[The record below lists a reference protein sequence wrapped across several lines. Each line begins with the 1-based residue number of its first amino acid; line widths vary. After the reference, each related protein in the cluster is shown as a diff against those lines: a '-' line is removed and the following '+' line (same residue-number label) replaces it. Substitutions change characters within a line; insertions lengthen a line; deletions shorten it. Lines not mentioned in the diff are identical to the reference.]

1 MDEIVLNKKQ
11 QEVLDFIRK
20 YSGPNDLTENKI
32 VNAFKKGEGNDD
44 TTTVKSR
51 GKYARM
57 TILSII
63 DYLEKYNFI
72 KIDKINTQYHVIT
85 PNYNH
90 LLIKL
95 ENELD
100 EFDEKYLILTDRLK
114 NIVVNSNPNI
124 NYMQKQDKN
133 VEQLS
138 YYLILLFQHLFGIY
152 VMNVLVIWR
161 QHTKNKDEK
170 LLGKLVMTA
179 FQRLQKIL
187 LSNKVFISI
196 STSEKIEIDPIP
208 TLGLNLF
215 VLDKATIEYILK
227 LCKEIDIQ
235 SETEK
240 VLDSLWNISKYYFPY
255 AKIKFEEGP
264 QSQPEGG
271 FKPDNRIPEDWRDVI
286 DYNIKKT

>member
-1 MDEIVLNKKQ
+1 MDEIILNTKQ
-11 QEVLDFIRK
+11 QEVLDYIRK
-20 YSGPNDLTENKI
+20 YSGPEDLTENKI
-32 VNAFKKGEGNDD
+32 VNAFKKGETDTKRGN
-44 TTTVKSR
+44 
-51 GKYARM
+51 YARM
-57 TILSII
+57 TVLSII

-72 KIDKINTQYHVIT
+72 KIDKINTQFHVIK

-90 LLIKL
+90 LFNKL

-100 EFDEKYLILTDRLK
+100 EFEEKYLILTERLK
-114 NIVVNSNPNI
+114 NIVVVNSNQNI
-124 NYMQKQDKN
+124 NYMQRRDKN

-138 YYLILLFQHLFGIY
+138 HYLILLFQHLFGIY
-152 VMNVLVIWR
+152 VMNVLVIW
-161 QHTKNKDEK
+161 QQQTKNKDEK
-170 LLGKLVMTA
+170 LLGKLIMTA

-196 STSEKIEIDPIP
+196 SPSEKIAIDPIP

-215 VLDKATIEYILK
+215 VLDKTTIEYMLK

-271 FKPDNRIPEDWRDVI
+271 FKPYKRIPDNWRDVI
-286 DYNIKKT
+286 DYNNKSI

>member
-1 MDEIVLNKKQ
+1 MEETILTKKQ
-11 QEVLDFIRK
+11 QEVLDYIRK
-20 YSGPNDLTENKI
+20 YSGSNDLTENKI
-32 VNAFKKGEGNDD
+32 VNAFKKGETD
-44 TTTVKSR
+44 TNR

-72 KIDKINTQYHVIT
+72 KIDEINTQYHVIK

-90 LLIKL
+90 LFNKL

-100 EFDEKYLILTDRLK
+100 EFEEKYLILTDRLK
-114 NIVVNSNPNI
+114 NIVAVKTNQDI
-124 NYMQKQDKN
+124 NYMQKRDKN

-138 YYLILLFQHLFGIY
+138 YYIILLFQHLFGIY
-152 VMNVLVIWR
+152 IMNVLVIW
-161 QHTKNKDEK
+161 QQQTKNKDER

-196 STSEKIEIDPIP
+196 SPSEKIEINPIP

-215 VLDKATIEYILK
+215 VLDKVAIENMLK
-227 LCKEIDIQ
+227 LSNEIDIE
-235 SETEK
+235 SEIEK

-255 AKIKFEEGP
+255 AKIKFEEGS
-264 QSQPEGG
+264 QSNNVYKPEDRV
-271 FKPDNRIPEDWRDVI
+271 PNDWRDVI
-286 DYNIKKT
+286 DYNKKG

>member
-1 MDEIVLNKKQ
+1 MEETILTKKQ
-11 QEVLDFIRK
+11 QEVLDYIRK
-20 YSGPNDLTENKI
+20 YSGLDDLTENKI
-32 VNAFKKGEGNDD
+32 VKAFKKSETDVN
-44 TTTVKSR
+44 R

-57 TILSII
+57 TILNII

-72 KIDKINTQYHVIT
+72 KIDKINTQYYVIT

-90 LLIKL
+90 LLNKL

-100 EFDEKYLILTDRLK
+100 EFEEKYLILTDRLK
-114 NIVVNSNPNI
+114 NIVANSNQNV
-124 NYMQKQDKN
+124 NYMQRRDKN

-138 YYLILLFQHLFGIY
+138 YYLILLFQHLFGMY

-161 QHTKNKDEK
+161 QQTKNKDEK
-170 LLGKLVMTA
+170 LLEKLVMTA

-196 STSEKIEIDPIP
+196 SSSEKIGIDPIP

-215 VLDKATIEYILK
+215 VLDKATIEYMLK

-235 SETEK
+235 PETEK
-240 VLDSLWNISKYYFPY
+240 VLDILWKISKQYLPFARP
-255 AKIKFEEGP
+255 KFEKGL
-264 QSQPEGG
+264 QSEEG
-271 FKPDNRIPEDWRDVI
+271 FKPNMRIPDNWRNVI
-286 DYNIKKT
+286 DYNNK